1 MKVILAGYNLD
12 SQTIKELSQGKRK
25 LPLTPETISAAYAR
39 ISRSPKP
46 VSDLRDE
53 ARHEVARARRSNQ
66 RIIFEMSHHSVA
78 EHAVFNFDIIGIS
91 RYAVEELEKF
101 RLCSYTEKSQRYVT
115 LKGDYVVPAELTD
128 PHMISVYK
136 RMIKSQNQC
145 YQELYQ
151 KLKIWNFTKHAT
163 MVQRQECHRM
173 LENWAK
179 EDARYVLSLATQTQ
193 LGATINARNLELM
206 IRRFASHR
214 LAELRGLGEKLFK
227 PVKAIAPSIILFY
240 KTNDYDRRTYPE
252 LTEYTNKILGRFGD
266 LGIRGY
272 GDKGMRGYE
281 DAEVRLVECA
291 PHGDEKILA
300 ALLYKSSHRKYSD
313 CLAKVKKMSIKRKY
327 ELLRQACQY
336 MELYDTTPREFE
348 FAGLTYE
355 LIVSAG
361 CFGQLKRHRLA
372 SMVTHDYDP
381 DLGVTMPLSV
391 VEINAQRRFLE
402 IVDQTESVYGKI
414 EKKYPG
420 IGPYILT
427 NAHRKRVLM
436 TMNLREL
443 YHMSRL
449 RQDPTAQWD
458 IRNITQQMVMLAQR
472 RLPVTG
478 SLLCGKTD
486 YPSVYMR
493 IFGKY
498 PKIREVPP
506 IQ

>member
-12 SQTIKELSQGKRK
+12 AQTIKELSRGKKK

-39 ISRSPKP
+39 ISRSPKSVP
-46 VSDLRDE
+46 DLRDE
-53 ARHEVARARRSNQ
+53 ARHEVARARRSNR

-115 LKGDYVVPAELTD
+115 LKGDYVIPAELTD
-128 PHMISVYK
+128 PQVVSVYK
-136 RMIKSQNQC
+136 RMIKSQNDC

-151 KLKIWNFTKHAT
+151 KLKLWNFVKHAS
-163 MVQRQECHRM
+163 MARRQECHRT

-179 EDARYVLSLATQTQ
+179 EDARYVLSLATQAQ
-193 LGATINARNLELM
+193 LGTTINARNLELM

-227 PVKAIAPSIILFY
+227 PAKAIAPSIILFY
-240 KTNDYDRRTYPE
+240 QANDYDRKTYQE
-252 LTEYTNKILGRFGD
+252 LAEYADKIWGYGDNKERGLVDG
-266 LGIRGY
+266 GIRGY
-272 GDKGMRGYE
+272 KDK
-281 DAEVRLVECA
+281 EVKLVSCT
-291 PHGDEKILA
+291 PQGDEKILA
-300 ALLYKSSHRKYSD
+300 ALLFRVNRRSYAD
-313 CLAKVKKMSIKRKY
+313 CLVKVKKMSTERKF
-327 ELLRQACQY
+327 EVLKQACRY

-372 SMVTHDYDP
+372 SMVTLDYDP
-381 DLGVTMPLSV
+381 DLGVTVPVSV
-391 VEINAQRRFLE
+391 VEIKAQRRFME
-402 IVDQTESVYGKI
+402 IIDQTESVYGKI

-427 NAHRKRVLM
+427 NAHRKRVLV

-458 IRNITQQMVMLAQR
+458 IRNITRQMVMLAQR
-472 RLPVTG
+472 RMPVTG

-486 YPSVYMR
+486 YPSVYKG

-498 PKIREVPP
+498 PKIKEVPP
-506 IQ
+506 VQ

>member
-12 SQTIKELSQGKRK
+12 SQIIKELGQGTRK

-46 VSDLRDE
+46 VPGLRDE
-53 ARHEVARARRSNQ
+53 ARHEVARARRSNR

-78 EHAVFNFDIIGIS
+78 EHAVFNFDIVGIS

-115 LKGDYVVPAELTD
+115 LKGDYVVPAELAD
-128 PHMISVYK
+128 RRLIDVYK
-136 RMIKSQNQC
+136 RMVKSQNEC
-145 YQELYQ
+145 YQELHK
-151 KLKIWNFTKHAT
+151 KLRAWNFAKHAA
-163 MVQRQECHRM
+163 MARRQECHRT
-173 LENWAK
+173 LDNWAK
-179 EDARYVLSLATQTQ
+179 EDARYVLSLATQAQ
-193 LGATINARNLELM
+193 LGATVNARNLELM

-214 LAELRGLGEKLFK
+214 LAELRTLGEKLFK

-240 KTNDYDRRTYPE
+240 RANDYDRRTYPE
-252 LTEYTNKILGRFGD
+252 LAGYANRTWGSGGW
-266 LGIRGY
+266 GISGY
-272 GDKGMRGYE
+272 K
-281 DAEVRLVECA
+281 DAEVKLVSWT
-291 PHGDEKILA
+291 PDGDEKILA
-300 ALLYKSSHRKYSD
+300 ALFLKVSRRNYSD
-313 CLAKVKKMSIKRKY
+313 CLTKVKKMST
-327 ELLRQACQY
+327 RQRFEFLKQLCRY
-336 MELYDTTPREFE
+336 MELYDTAPREFE

-355 LIVSAG
+355 LVVSAG

-372 SMVTHDYDP
+372 SLVTQDYDP
-381 DLGVTMPLSV
+381 DLGVTVPGSV
-391 VEINAQRRFLE
+391 VEIKAKRKFMDIIE
-402 IVDQTESVYGKI
+402 QTESVYGRI
-414 EKKYPG
+414 ERRYPG
-420 IGPYILT
+420 IGAYILT

-458 IRNITQQMVMLAQR
+458 IRNITQHMIMLAQY

-478 SLLCGKTD
+478 SLLAGKSD
-486 YPSVYMR
+486 YPSVYKK

-498 PKIREVPP
+498 PKIKEVPP